1 MTLDGH
7 LVGLLEASHH
17 VASLPFRGVQRKDCT
32 LVEGDAVL
40 KELGRSSYVDQPSSV
55 RSATS
60 RDPIRGLP

>member
-17 VASLPFRGVQRKDCT
+17 VASLPFRGVQSKDCT

-40 KELGRSSYVDQPSSV
+40 K
-55 RSATS
+55 
-60 RDPIRGLP
+60 GLSGLHT